1 MVGGT
6 CRAQLWAVPGA
17 HGRCWRNWSSAIAF
31 AAVTWRTGRARTR
44 RLSPLCKLTCQTH
57 HGKVTCWMS
66 GQQPAVIDCARRHG
80 VRDEEMQHAFRNPV
94 RTFLVGEDMTMVI
107 GADGAGRLIEVG
119 VVESRDEPGLV
130 IVHAMPARSKF
141 LKG

>member
-1 MVGGT
+1 
-6 CRAQLWAVPGA
+6 
-17 HGRCWRNWSSAIAF
+17 
-31 AAVTWRTGRARTR
+31 
-44 RLSPLCKLTCQTH
+44 
-57 HGKVTCWMS
+57 
-66 GQQPAVIDCARRHG
+66 
-80 VRDEEMQHAFRNPV
+80 MQHAFRNPV
-94 RTFLVGEDMTMVI
+94 RTFLVGEDMTMAI